1 MRLLRILSLLT
12 LLAWTAA
19 CGVGAS
25 STTTSNNQPYR
36 FLIILPQ
43 TGAQAS
49 FSVGQIGALKAAA
62 GVLNQKYGGIGGRK
76 VEVESLDNGGDLAK
90 TATLLQQRLASP
102 PAIDAM
108 FAWYGT
114 ELAVAPITT
123 QNRIFTLAAT
133 PPPQLND
140 PSKYPYFFSVLYG
153 ADSQAQGDCDYV
165 KSKGYT
171 KIGIIYSQSYLNI
184 GDAMVTCAAKDGITA
199 VPETYAATAVDLTSL
214 TQRFQAANVQA
225 IVGPAFGGAQLG
237 YLIDAQAKLQWRVP
251 IVVDWGAAGNPLPPN
266 ALNNPSVDLTVVSLK
281 FLRYVP
287 PAQQSD
293 GLKTYIS
300 SVKSEIGESAF
311 ASGGPYSAIVWDA
324 AFLTYTAAKLAGSS
338 DPSKMAHAIE
348 KSGINCA
355 LCAEINSFDFSSTS
369 HYPGI
374 MPGDLV
380 SFPFNCNT
388 RIDNMIAC

>member
-1 MRLLRILSLLT
+1 MRLLRILSLV
-12 LLAWTAA
+12 LLVVWATA
-19 CGVGAS
+19 CGVGGS
-25 STTTSNNQPYR
+25 STTSNSNQPYR

-43 TGAQAS
+43 TGAQAA

-62 GVLNQKYGGIGGRK
+62 KVINQKYGGIGGRM
-76 VEVESLDNGGDLAK
+76 VQVESLDNGGDQAK
-90 TATLLQQRLASP
+90 TATLLQQRLSAP
-102 PAIDAM
+102 PAPDAL

-114 ELAVAPITT
+114 ELALAPITT
-123 QNRIFTLAAT
+123 QNKIFTLAAT

-171 KIGIIYSQSYLNI
+171 KIGIIYSQAYLNI

-199 VPETYAATAVDLTSL
+199 VPETYPATAVDLTAI
-214 TQRFQAANVQA
+214 TQRFQAQNVQA
-225 IVGPAFGGAQLG
+225 VVGPAFGGAPLG
-237 YLIDAQAKLQWRVP
+237 YLIDAMKKLQWQVP
-251 IVVDWGAAGNPLPPN
+251 IVVDWGGAGTPLPPN

-281 FLRYVP
+281 FVKYVP
-287 PAQQSD
+287 PDQQSD
-293 GLKTYIS
+293 GLKAYIAAL
-300 SVKSEIGESAF
+300 KAEIGVTAF
-311 ASGGPYSAIVWDA
+311 TNGGPYSAIVWDS
-324 AFLTYTAAKLAGSS
+324 AFLTYTAAKLAGST
-338 DPSKMAHAIE
+338 DPAKMAHAIE
-348 KSGINCA
+348 KSGVNCA
-355 LCAEINSFDFSSTS
+355 LCAEINTFDFSPTS

-380 SFPFNCNT
+380 AFKFNCNT